1 MKAYFIANIA
11 VTDPETYK
19 SYTAQAPA
27 TIEAHGGRYL
37 VRGGAHET
45 MEGDWKPNRIVVLE
59 FPDMATAKG
68 WYNSPEYQEIVGIR
82 HASTTGSSILIEGL
96 APPV

>member
-1 MKAYFIANIA
+1 MTACFIANIA
-11 VTDPETYK
+11 VTGPESYN
-19 SYTAQAPA
+19 SYTAQALA
-27 TIEAHGGRYL
+27 AIEAHGGRYL

-59 FPDMATAKG
+59 FPDMATATG